1 MIEKNGKVELLRFVF
16 SIIIILFHCHR
27 TLGLGY
33 WSYNGM
39 NLTCFGIGYF
49 GVEFFFVISGFLM
62 GRHIFKKREAIE
74 AGTITDFDLGK
85 DTGRYFIRKFMGIF
99 PYHVFSFVLL
109 MFVRVFTR
117 ELFEEAEDVVQF
129 FFESVPEFFFL
140 QKFGFT
146 YTNVDVIEWYISAML
161 IAILVVYP
169 LAFRFYSMFSRVIAP
184 VGSLW
189 VLGILMYNYGTFSDQ
204 DLWLGFGY
212 ACVFRAIAEISLGV
226 CAFEFS
232 RIISYNDHS
241 EKARNLLTA
250 LEAFGFILAI
260 GYSISSYNKT
270 YDIHVL
276 IFMAVSVAL
285 SFSGLTKGTEAFSKR
300 WIFFLGR
307 MSLPIYL
314 CQLIGM
320 AIVNKFILAPPT
332 GVRSLLVVVITVIVA
347 FPCQYCG
354 DKLKVYMTE
363 KIHFLK
369 VK

>member
-1 MIEKNGKVELLRFVF
+1 MVERNGKVELLRFVF
-16 SIIIILFHCHR
+16 SVVIILFHCHR

-33 WSYNGM
+33 WSYKGI

-49 GVEFFFVISGFLM
+49 GVEFFFLISGFLM
-62 GRHIFKKREAIE
+62 ARHIFNKREAIE
-74 AGTITDFDLGK
+74 AGEIKDFDLGK
-85 DTGRYFIRKFMGIF
+85 DTGRYWLKKFMGIF

-117 ELFEEAEDVVQF
+117 ELFDEVEGVIQF
-129 FFESVPEFFFL
+129 FFESIPEFFFL

-161 IAILVVYP
+161 IAIMIIYP

-189 VLGILMYNYGTFSDQ
+189 ILGILMYNYGTFSDQ
-204 DLWLGFGY
+204 DRWLGFGY

-226 CAFEFS
+226 SAFEFS
-232 RIISYNDHS
+232 RIISYIHHS
-241 EKARNLLTA
+241 DRARNVLTVC
-250 LEAFGFILAI
+250 EAFGFLLAV
-260 GYSISSYNKT
+260 GYSFSSYNKS
-270 YDIHVL
+270 YDVHVL
-276 IFMAVSVAL
+276 IFMAISVAL
-285 SFSGLTKGTEAFSKR
+285 SFSGLTKGNELFSNKV
-300 WIFFLGR
+300 IFFLGK

-320 AIVNKFILAPPT
+320 AIVNKFIVFPP
-332 GVRSLLVVVITVIVA
+332 VEVQALLVVLITFVVA
-347 FPCQYCG
+347 FPCKYCG
-354 DKLKVYMTE
+354 DKLKAYMIET
-363 KIHFLK
+363 IPFLK